1 MKDHIGESIRK
12 ARIKKDI
19 SQQELAL
26 MLNVERSTV
35 SGWETG
41 KRIPN
46 VETLGRLSVVLDI
59 PVSSMMADSGQSTE
73 KPLVIIVDD
82 EKVILNYNASIIR
95 QVMPKA
101 ETVCFTKASDAVEY
115 AENHRVDLAL
125 LDIEMGTIS
134 GLDVCRELL
143 KINPRTNAVYLTAY
157 VDYAFD
163 AWDTGACGFMLKPIK
178 PEEVKKQLNNL
189 RYPFL
194 TGGEGS

>member
-26 MLNVERSTV
+26 ALKVERSTI

-41 KRIPN
+41 KRIPD
-46 VETLGRLSVVLDI
+46 VEMIGRLCSVLDI
-59 PVSSMMADSGQSTE
+59 PMLMLMVDSEQKAE

-101 ETVCFTKASDAVEY
+101 EIMCFTKPSDAIEF

-143 KINPRTNAVYLTAY
+143 IINPHTNVVYLTAY
-157 VDYAFD
+157 IDYAFD

-178 PEEVKKQLNNL
+178 PEDVKKQLNKL

-194 TGGEGS
+194 TGGEES